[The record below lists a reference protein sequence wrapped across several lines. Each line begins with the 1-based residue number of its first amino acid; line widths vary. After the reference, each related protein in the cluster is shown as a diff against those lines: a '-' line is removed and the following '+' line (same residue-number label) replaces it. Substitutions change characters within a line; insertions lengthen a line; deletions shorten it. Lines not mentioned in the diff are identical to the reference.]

1 MNKYLNYLNDKY
13 FKEFGF
19 EEIESKSRNAYYT
32 DLIKKNKLMSK
43 SAKNKINDKIG
54 SFILISVDGSKT
66 YQSIDHKK
74 LSKLNSELYK
84 DKGRIINYSEYI
96 AK

>member
-1 MNKYLNYLNDKY
+1 MSL
-13 FKEFGF
+13 FSFG
-19 EEIESKSRNAYYT
+19 
-32 DLIKKNKLMSK
+32 
-43 SAKNKINDKIG
+43 
-54 SFILISVDGSKT
+54 FILISVDGSKT

-84 DKGRIINYSEYI
+84 GKGRIINYSEYI